1 VKKNNNLNSKK
12 TTREILLKILL
23 YILPLLL
30 VLNFLI
36 DSLYESK
43 LKTSENKIMTQ
54 VSEESNS
61 FEKTIQTL
69 FHNIFQ
75 DIFIVENANEFEDFL
90 KEKSFENKVEAR
102 KLFSRYIS
110 NKKDYLQ
117 LRFLGPDGKEVIRV
131 DRINGKIV
139 VTPEEKL
146 QEKHDRYYFKNC
158 IKTDK
163 EGIYISNL
171 DLNVEFGKVVVPH
184 IPVIRFSKP
193 LRDSS
198 GKLKGVLVI
207 NYDGKKFIKSFG
219 NYFHE
224 SKELLNISLIDNNGY
239 YLYNKDKVK
248 NYGFIFGEAVKKNT
262 IKEDNPELWSAVT
275 GNFEKIVEIED
286 EIFYFKKIIPKFE
299 ENIFFENENY
309 YWGVMADIKKEDI
322 KKIFPE
328 VIYFKKNMKLYT
340 LFIVFLVGSTVV
352 ATLHLKKKESVQ
364 LYLARL
370 LLSYVDDAVMIIDA
384 KKNIVDFNEGFLK
397 LTGYSRDEVLSLNR
411 KIFDYSKSH
420 PKLYEDVKKKLINGD
435 SWNGELWLRRKDGS
449 KYPANLTINNI
460 KNLKTKETEYY
471 VSLTKDLSSEKER
484 EAEIEYLL
492 THDSKSDLPNQI
504 MFNNLIDEE
513 IENKNKFSIIYI
525 KLKKYDKLEIKY
537 NEKIL
542 QLIYRE
548 IIKKINFLRED
559 KDNIS
564 HLSRDVFIA
573 VLKIPIDEKS
583 LRSLLIEL
591 SSKLKSDIDIND
603 KNVSLEFDLG
613 AVIFP
618 EHGKSSKELLRK
630 AMFSIKAL
638 KYYPEKDFLIY
649 ENNLEKKVR
658 REMDIEEHLSLAIK
672 NNEFEM
678 YFQPQI
684 NSKEDRIVGI
694 ESLIRWN
701 NPILG
706 NVSPMEF
713 IPIAEEVGL
722 ISEIGM
728 WVIKEVARLTKSL
741 GLYRYRDIKISINL
755 SSQDFKNIFLVED
768 ILYILDL
775 FNLDPKQFE
784 IELTEGVLVDNYE
797 NVNSKLE
804 EFQINGISIALDDF
818 GTGFS
823 SLTYLKRLKFDK
835 IKIDRTFIKDYPETD
850 TGEIAEFITHLSK
863 KLRVKVIAE
872 GAETMEQVEFLQ
884 RIGCNEIQGYYYSKP
899 LPASEI
905 KKYIED
911 YFKKN
916 DLEKDE
922 GSKDIII

>member
-1 VKKNNNLNSKK
+1 VKRNNNLNSKK

-43 LKTSENKIMTQ
+43 LKISENKIMTQ

-158 IKTDK
+158 IKTNK

-207 NYDGKKFIKSFG
+207 NYDGEKFIKSFG

-248 NYGFIFGEAVKKNT
+248 NYGFIFGEVAKKNT
-262 IKEDNPELWSAVT
+262 IKEDNPGLWSAVT

-370 LLSYVDDAVMIIDA
+370 ILSYVDDAVMIIDA

-435 SWNGELWLRRKDGS
+435 NWNGELWLRRKDGS
-449 KYPANLTINNI
+449 KYPANLTINSIRNI
-460 KNLKTKETEYY
+460 KTKEIEYY

-504 MFNNLIDEE
+504 MFDNLIEEE
-513 IENKNKFSIIYI
+513 IKNENEFSIIYI
-525 KLKKYDKLEIKY
+525 KLKKYDELEIKY

-638 KYYPEKDFLIY
+638 KYYPGEDFLIY
-649 ENNLEKKVR
+649 ENSLEKKIR
-658 REMDIEEHLSLAIK
+658 REMDIEEHLALAIK

-684 NSKEDRIVGI
+684 NSKEDRIIGI

-701 NPILG
+701 NPVLG
-706 NVSPMEF
+706 NISPVEF
-713 IPIAEEVGL
+713 IPIAEDIGL

-728 WVIKEVARLTKSL
+728 WVVEEVARLTKSMGFYKYKDL
-741 GLYRYRDIKISINL
+741 KISINL
-755 SSQDFKNIFLVED
+755 SSQDFKNLFLVED
-768 ILYILDL
+768 IIYILDT
-775 FNLDPKQFE
+775 FNLDSSQFE
-784 IELTEGVLVDNYE
+784 IELTEGVLIENYE
-797 NVNSKLE
+797 NVNLKLD
-804 EFQINGISIALDDF
+804 EFQMHGISIALDDF

-823 SLTYLKRLKFDK
+823 SLTYLKKLKFDK

-850 TGEIAEFITHLSK
+850 T
-863 KLRVKVIAE
+863 
-872 GAETMEQVEFLQ
+872 
-884 RIGCNEIQGYYYSKP
+884 
-899 LPASEI
+899 
-905 KKYIED
+905 
-911 YFKKN
+911 
-916 DLEKDE
+916 
-922 GSKDIII
+922 